1 VFDEVSALGDQHF
14 LNGIGMIDQ
23 EDPMVAKAK
32 PDNVTVLARAAL
44 DELQLVTAVVWDVA
58 EKEMTFGTGR

>member
-14 LNGIGMIDQ
+14 LNGFGMVDQ
-23 EDPMVAKAK
+23 EDPMVAEAK
-32 PDNVTVLARAAL
+32 PYHVTVLARAAL
-44 DELQLVTAVVWDVA
+44 QELQLVTAVVWDVA